1 MQTEEEILRR
11 GIEHIAAVREA
22 AKRESER
29 IRKEREEEAE
39 SRREGR

>member
-1 MQTEEEILRR
+1 MQTEEELLRR
-11 GIEHIAAVREA
+11 SIERIRATREA